1 LAKRIPPGKLM
12 VSESGIQKRDD
23 VLRLTEAG
31 IHAMLI
37 GESLIRAEDIGAK
50 IRELL
55 GTEPKQHT

>member
-1 LAKRIPPGKLM
+1 MVKRVPSDKLV

-23 VLRLTEAG
+23 VLRLNEAG
-31 IHAMLI
+31 VHAMLV

-55 GTEPKQHT
+55 GTKPEQ